1 MGVLKNGL
9 VSSSMEN
16 PFQNG
21 IIFSDML
28 DKSIEHTNID
38 KNNNYYHSMH
48 YNSHDKNNID

>member
-9 VSSSMEN
+9 MSSSMEN

-28 DKSIEHTNID
+28 DKAIEHTYID

-48 YNSHDKNNID
+48 YNSHDQINID